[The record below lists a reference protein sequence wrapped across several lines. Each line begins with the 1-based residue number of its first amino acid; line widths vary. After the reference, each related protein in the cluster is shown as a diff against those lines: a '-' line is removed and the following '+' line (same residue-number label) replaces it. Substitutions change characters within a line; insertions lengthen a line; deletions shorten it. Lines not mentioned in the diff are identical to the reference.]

1 MNQAIPLNGIP
12 RDVVSVQ
19 DYAAQAKA
27 RLDENAWAYLD
38 GGAADEISMR
48 WNRQAFDEIAL
59 LPRVLRQVTGGHT
72 RCELLGHTLNAPVLL
87 APIAWQ
93 KLFHL
98 SAYSPRR
105 PW

>member
-12 RDVVSVQ
+12 RDMVSVQ
-19 DYAAQAKA
+19 DYATQAKA

-72 RCELLGHTLNAPVLL
+72 RCELLDTP
-87 APIAWQ
+87 
-93 KLFHL
+93 
-98 SAYSPRR
+98 
-105 PW
+105 